1 MSVVVLVPPVEID
14 LLQEAKAQLIVQ
26 HDEDDVYIGSL
37 VRAAVALVDGP
48 FGRLGRCVLVQT
60 LELTL
65 DGFGNKPLIWLPCP
79 PFIEVESV
87 SYDDLEGEEQT
98 LDPASYGLKSERGI
112 FLRSAPCWPRTGGC
126 IGSVR
131 IVYRAGYPGGMP
143 APIQQAVLNLVAHW
157 YANREPVTEK
167 SMSEVPLS
175 FDDLIAPY
183 VVPVV

>member
-1 MSVVVLVPPVEID
+1 MSVVVLVPPAEID

-26 HDEDDVYIGSL
+26 HDEDDVYISSL

-79 PFIEVESV
+79 PFVEVLSV
-87 SYDDLEGEEQT
+87 SYDDLDGVEQT
-98 LDPASYGLKSERGI
+98 LDPASYELNPERGI
-112 FLRSAPCWPRTGGC
+112 FLRSASCWPRTAC
-126 IGSVR
+126 IGSIR
-131 IVYRAGYPGGMP
+131 IAYRAGYSGGMP
-143 APIQQAVLNLVAHW
+143 APIQQAVLNLIAHW

-175 FDDLIAPY
+175 FDDLLAPY